1 MVGRSTL
8 DRPTGRTVPQP
19 ANSQGEYQA
28 ANADSDRT
36 CRDLQAKLDAIA
48 EIGKAFADV
57 PWLSGLGLTVRVAF
71 GCANIATG

>member
-1 MVGRSTL
+1 ML
-8 DRPTGRTVPQP
+8 
-19 ANSQGEYQA
+19 ASQHR
-28 ANADSDRT
+28 SDRGEFRADGRRI